1 MRHWLRS
8 YGLLL
13 RWTLLRQRMLLPLMV
28 VVQTLIGCGVV
39 VGFSFLA
46 PEIDRAT
53 ALYLATGAPTVVMI
67 VMGMVAAPQEVAGQK
82 RQGIF
87 DYYRAMP
94 VPRLAMLAADATVW
108 VVLAIPGILLALAF
122 AAWRFDLDLTV
133 SPLVV
138 PAFLLV
144 AVAGVAVGYGIA
156 YACRPQVTQLISQVV
171 VFIALMFAPVN
182 FPADRLPDWLA
193 TVHEWLPFQY
203 MAQAV
208 RETLDVPAG
217 GVSVLPFAVLAAW
230 GIAGLAVTYRIMA
243 RRA

>member
-13 RWTLLRQRMLLPLMV
+13 RWTLLRQRTLLPLMA
-28 VVQTLIGCGVV
+28 VVQTLIGGGVV
-39 VGFSFLA
+39 IGFSFLA
-46 PEIDRAT
+46 PEVDPVT
-53 ALYLATGAPTVVMI
+53 ALYLATGAPTVVVI
-67 VMGMVAAPQEVAGQK
+67 VVAMVAAPQVVAGQK
-82 RQGIF
+82 QQGIF

-94 VPRLAMLAADATVW
+94 VPRLAMLSADATVW
-108 VVLAIPGILLALAF
+108 VGLSIPGIVLALAI

-133 SPLVV
+133 SPLVL

-144 AVAGVAVGYGIA
+144 AVTGVAVGYGIA
-156 YACRPQVTQLISQVV
+156 YACRPQVTNLITQIV

-182 FPADRLPDWLA
+182 YPADRLPDWLA

-208 RETLDVPAG
+208 RETLDVPAA
-217 GVSVLPFAVLAAW
+217 GVSMQPFAVLAVW
-230 GIAGLAVTYRIMA
+230 GVAGLAITYRIMT